1 MGYDR
6 LSDFPAPLA
15 SLRDIYTH
23 PFHNFSYCK
32 IYLIRARAMDVNST
46 AIAVDD
52 QNVYPILIK
61 G

>member
-23 PFHNFSYCK
+23 PFHHFSYFK
-32 IYLIRARAMDVNST
+32 IYSIRASAMDVNST
-46 AIAVDD
+46 AIAVHN
-52 QNVYPILIK
+52 QNVYSAFVK